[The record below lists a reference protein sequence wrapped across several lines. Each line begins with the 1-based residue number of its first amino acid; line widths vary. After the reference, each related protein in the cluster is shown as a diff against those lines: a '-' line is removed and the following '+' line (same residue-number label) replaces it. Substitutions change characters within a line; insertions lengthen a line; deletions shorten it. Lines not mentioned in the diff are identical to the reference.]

1 MSRRSAVR
9 EGRSVVTALMEARL
23 PAFAAILSLLSL
35 LSLSV
40 GAVAAEREPPPPPLA
55 VHGREGTRFAEPGMI
70 APDFTVLDVEGHPF
84 RLSEEVSRKPVL
96 LLFWSVFCDPCRP
109 EMATLQ
115 KAHDR
120 YAGRDLTVVAVAV
133 DGEPL
138 RNTIGGF
145 ARQEGYT
152 FKVLVDELDAM
163 EGWKV
168 ADAYGVAVTPTLLL
182 LEKGGKVLLRKGG
195 KTREDELEKAVS
207 SLLKK

>member
-1 MSRRSAVR
+1 MA
-9 EGRSVVTALMEARL
+9 ARL
-23 PAFAAILSLLSL
+23 LAFAAILSL

-40 GAVAAEREPPPPPLA
+40 GAVA
-55 VHGREGTRFAEPGMI
+55 AEPGMI

-84 RLSEEVSRKPVL
+84 RLREEVSRKPVL
-96 LLFWSVFCDPCRP
+96 LLFWSVFCDPCRA
-109 EMATLQ
+109 EMAALQ
-115 KAHDR
+115 RAHDK
-120 YAGRDLTVVAVAV
+120 YAGSDLTVVAVAV

-138 RNTIGGF
+138 RTTIGGF

-163 EGWKV
+163 ERWKV

-182 LEKGGKVLLRKGG
+182 LEKGGRVLLRKGG
-195 KTREDELEKAVS
+195 KIREDELEKAVS

>member
-9 EGRSVVTALMEARL
+9 EGGSVVTALMEARL
-23 PAFAAILSLLSL
+23 LAFAAILSL

-40 GAVAAEREPPPPPLA
+40 GAVAAERETPPPPLA
-55 VHGREGTRFAEPGMI
+55 VHGGEGTRFAEPGMI

-84 RLSEEVSRKPVL
+84 RLSEEVSRRPVL
-96 LLFWSVFCDPCRP
+96 LLFWSVFCDPCRA

-115 KAHDR
+115 KAHDK
-120 YAGRDLTVVAVAV
+120 YAGRDLTVAAVAV
-133 DGEPL
+133 DGNPL
-138 RNTIGGF
+138 RNIIGGF

-152 FKVLVDELDAM
+152 FKVLVDELDAA
-163 EGWKV
+163 ERWKV

-182 LEKGGKVLLRKGG
+182 LEKGGKVLHRKGG

>member
-1 MSRRSAVR
+1 MPVLR
-9 EGRSVVTALMEARL
+9 ELRFSIL
-23 PAFAAILSLLSL
+23 AAILSLVPLGGTVL
-35 LSLSV
+35 
-40 GAVAAEREPPPPPLA
+40 GAERETPLPPSA
-55 VHGREGTRFAEPGMI
+55 VYGGGGNRVAEPGMI

-84 RLSEEVSRKPVL
+84 RLADEVSRKPVL
-96 LLFWSVFCDPCRP
+96 LLFWSVFCDPCRS
-109 EMATLQ
+109 EMSNLQ
-115 KAHDR
+115 KVHDR

-152 FKVLVDELDAM
+152 FKILVDEL
-163 EGWKV
+163 ESTESWKV

-182 LEKGGKVLLRKGG
+182 LERGGKVLLRKGG
-195 KTREDELEKAVS
+195 KIREDELEKAIS

>member
-1 MSRRSAVR
+1 
-9 EGRSVVTALMEARL
+9 MEARL

-40 GAVAAEREPPPPPLA
+40 GAVAAERETPPPPLA
-55 VHGREGTRFAEPGMI
+55 VHGGEGTRFAEPGMI

-96 LLFWSVFCDPCRP
+96 LLFWSVFCDPCRV

-115 KAHDR
+115 KAHDK
-120 YAGRDLTVVAVAV
+120 YAGRDLTVAAVAV
-133 DGEPL
+133 DGDSL

-152 FKVLVDELDAM
+152 FKVLVDEVDAM
-163 EGWKV
+163 GIWKV

-182 LEKGGKVLLRKGG
+182 LGKGGTVLLRKGG
-195 KTREDELEKAVS
+195 KVREDELEKAVS
-207 SLLKK
+207 SLVNK

>member
-9 EGRSVVTALMEARL
+9 EGRSVVPALMEARL
-23 PAFAAILSLLSL
+23 LVFAAILSLLSP
-35 LSLSV
+35 SV
-40 GAVAAEREPPPPPLA
+40 GAVAAERETPPPPLA
-55 VHGREGTRFAEPGMI
+55 VLGGEGTRFAEPGMI
-70 APDFTVLDVEGHPF
+70 APDFTVLDVERHPF

-96 LLFWSVFCDPCRP
+96 LLFWSVFCDPCRA

-115 KAHDR
+115 KAHDK
-120 YAGRDLTVVAVAV
+120 YGGRDLTVVAVAV

-152 FKVLVDELDAM
+152 FKVLVDELDAT
-163 EGWKV
+163 ERWKV

-195 KTREDELEKAVS
+195 KIREDELEKAVS
-207 SLLKK
+207 PLLKK

>member
-1 MSRRSAVR
+1 LSRRSAVR
-9 EGRSVVTALMEARL
+9 EGRSVAPARIEARFL
-23 PAFAAILSLLSL
+23 AFAAVLSLLSL
-35 LSLSV
+35 PV
-40 GAVAAEREPPPPPLA
+40 GAFAVERETPPPPLA
-55 VHGREGTRFAEPGMI
+55 VHGGEGTRFAEPGMI

-96 LLFWSVFCDPCRP
+96 LLFWSVFCDLCRA

-115 KAHDR
+115 RAQDK

-138 RNTIGGF
+138 RNIIGGF

-163 EGWKV
+163 EIWKV

-195 KTREDELEKAVS
+195 KIREDELEKAVS
-207 SLLKK
+207 FLLKK